1 MDLTLTAMEEVRRWL
16 EVKEDHMSNNVL
28 SKFKLDENMTR
39 ILEKAPSIIIPETR
53 AELLELA
60 MGNEKEIFS
69 VNYEVEG
76 IGTVEEAT
84 VTFCKNGLSVNYPEP
99 YMRRRDPNCMVIG
112 DELPTDKV
120 TYKER
125 YNEEFDPIRQ
135 ETFDWLAG
143 EDLIVL
149 PFISG
154 DPKHGGYE
162 SILIGPKNAAFFTG
176 GLADLQGFIPASEVR
191 DGYEPR
197 AVIYLAPTFRH
208 THFDGKQVV
217 VHNRLPHMHEVYS
230 FNLYPGP
237 SAKKGVYG
245 ILLTMGEKED
255 WITAHASTVRVITPY
270 DNSVVIMHEGA
281 SGGGKSEMIEEVY
294 RQPDGS
300 VLLASNKESDE
311 SIYIE
316 LGDTCEIH
324 PVTDDMALCH
334 MSYQNNKKLVV
345 TDAEAGWFLRFD
357 HVKKYGASVEHERL
371 TIHPPEPLIFFN
383 MDSTPNSTI
392 LIWEH
397 TMDAPG
403 KPCPN
408 PRVIMPRAF
417 IPEIL
422 TAPIEVDIRSFG
434 VRMPPCTREEPT
446 YGIVGMLHI
455 LPPALAWLWRLVS
468 PRGYGN
474 PSIVDTVGMKSEG
487 VGSYWPFATGKM
499 VKQANLLL
507 EQIER
512 TPETRYVLIPNQ
524 HIGSY
529 KVAFTGEWLDREY
542 LARKGGAK
550 FRDEQL
556 MESRCTTL
564 GYSPK
569 KLRIDGHDIP
579 KGLLRTNRQ
588 LEIGNEAYDAGAK
601 ILEDFFKQ
609 ELKKFQTEDLNP
621 LGKKIID
628 TYMAGAS
635 VAELDALLPMN
646 R

>member
-1 MDLTLTAMEEVRRWL
+1 
-16 EVKEDHMSNNVL
+16 MSREIL
-28 SKFKLDENMTR
+28 SRFKLDESLTR
-39 ILEKAPSIIIPETR
+39 ILEKAPSIIIPEKR
-53 AELLELA
+53 ADLLDLA
-60 MGNEKEIFS
+60 MGGEKQVFS
-69 VNYEVEG
+69 VSYQIDG

-84 VTFCKNGLSVNYPEP
+84 VTHCKNGLSVNYPEA
-99 YMRRRDPNCMVIG
+99 YMRRRDPNCMLIG
-112 DELPTDKV
+112 DDLPTDKT

-125 YNEEFDPIRQ
+125 YGESFEKVRQ

-162 SILIGPKNAAFFTG
+162 SVLVGPKNAAFFTG
-176 GLADLQGFIPASEVR
+176 GLADLQGFIPASEIR
-191 DGYEPR
+191 DGYEPK

-217 VHNRLPHMHEVYS
+217 VHNRLENMHEVHA

-245 ILLTMGEKED
+245 ILLTMGERED
-255 WITAHASTVRVITPY
+255 WITAHASTVRVTTPY
-270 DNSVVIMHEGA
+270 DNAVVIMHEGA
-281 SGGGKSEMIEEVY
+281 SGGGKSEMIEEVH

-300 VLLASNKESDE
+300 VLLAKSEFSED
-311 SIYIE
+311 SFHIE
-316 LGDTCEIH
+316 LGDTCELH

-334 MSYQNNKKLVV
+334 PSYQNNKKLVV
-345 TDAEAGWFLRFD
+345 TDAESGWFLRFD

-383 MDSTPNSTI
+383 MDSTPDSTI

-397 TMDAPG
+397 IMDEPG

-408 PRVIMPRAF
+408 PRVIMPRHF
-417 IPEIL
+417 IPEIISE
-422 TAPIEVDIRSFG
+422 PIEIDVRSFG
-434 VRMPPCTREEPT
+434 VRMPPCTRENPT
-446 YGIVGMLHI
+446 YGIAGMLHV
-455 LPPALAWLWRLVS
+455 LPPALAWLWRLVA
-468 PRGYGN
+468 PRGHGN
-474 PSIVDTVGMKSEG
+474 PSIVDTGGMKSEG

-507 EQIER
+507 EQIR
-512 TPETRYVLIPNQ
+512 NTPDTRYVLIPNQ
-524 HIGSY
+524 HIGAY
-529 KVAFTGEWLDREY
+529 TVAFTAEWLDREY

-550 FRDEQL
+550 FRADQL
-556 MESRCTTL
+556 EESRCSTL
-564 GYSPK
+564 GYSVK

-579 KGLLRTNRQ
+579 KGLLRTHKQ
-588 LEIGNEAYDAGAK
+588 LEVGKEAYDTGAE
-601 ILEDFFKQ
+601 ILEGFFKK
-609 ELKKFQTEDLNP
+609 ELKKFQKDTLDP
-621 LGKKIID
+621 LGQKIID
-628 TYMAGAS
+628 AYMRDAS